1 MARKRCGMHRR
12 WWALLLPVTL
22 AGCAAHRPHPSPLPP
37 PTGDATWHRVEPQHQ
52 RRYQLAMGEEATG
65 ASVDTRVTPVY
76 PASLLAACPPTV
88 QLQALL
94 IVGRTGNVE
103 EVRVDGEAQ
112 SDVQRRLFVASV
124 RSAAL
129 QWKFKPLEFD
139 QWVDEPDGTRHVA
152 SRRTSPF
159 SATYVFRFAC
169 HAGHA
174 SVSADGAAHH

>member
-1 MARKRCGMHRR
+1 MARERCAMHRR
-12 WWALLLPVTL
+12 WWTLLLPVML
-22 AGCAAHRPHPSPLPP
+22 AGCSAQRPLPTPLPP
-37 PTGDATWHRVEPQHQ
+37 PTGDATWHRVESQDL
-52 RRYQLAMGEEATG
+52 RRYRLRLGEVASG
-65 ASVDTRVTPVY
+65 AAPDRRVTPVY

-94 IVGRTGNVE
+94 IVGRTGNVD

-112 SDVQRRLFVASV
+112 SDVQRRRFIAAL

-139 QWVDEPDGTRHVA
+139 QWVDEADGTRHVA
-152 SRRTSPF
+152 SSRTSPF
-159 SATYVFRFAC
+159 SATYVFRFVC

-174 SVSADGAAHH
+174 SVSADSAAHR